1 VTLSERGQLLRNS
14 GDLFCQ
20 SSEVL
25 RLGGRGNNGALKKA
39 IDLLGKCS
47 NGLSLLG
54 GRSGN
59 SGCGRACKKVI
70 DLLGQ
75 SGNIGGSSRGRALGE
90 YGHDSNEVTDHLGQC
105 IDSHVD
111 LVEAAGDGGVILE
124 RGGLNGQGRGGTR
137 SRRVWRARGLLA
149 RPFGCGLLGPRI
161 QSRGCGIVSIL
172 LEDGGEAIVVRHR
185 EA

>member
-1 VTLSERGQLLRNS
+1 VTRSERGQLLRNS
-14 GDLFCQ
+14 GDLFRQ

-39 IDLLGKCS
+39 IDLLGQ
-47 NGLSLLG
+47 
-54 GRSGN
+54 SGN
-59 SGCGRACKKVI
+59 SL
-70 DLLGQ
+70 DQLGV
-75 SGNIGGSSRGRALGE
+75 GGSNRGRAFEQG
-90 YGHDSNEVTDHLGQC
+90 GGFTEVMEQFVHG
-105 IDSHVD
+105 IDPDEVFPHRELD

-124 RGGLNGQGRGGTR
+124 RGGLNGQGRVRTR

-149 RPFGCGLLGPRI
+149 RPFGSGLLGPRI
-161 QSRGCGIVSIL
+161 RSRGCGIFSIL